1 MVEKERVV
9 QDFVK
14 HALKAA
20 LKCTELEI
28 CTPALPLPQTV
39 TEIDMETSQTVRNIN
54 NWHLIGI

>member
-28 CTPALPLPQTV
+28 CTPRPPPPPDRDRNRHGNV
-39 TEIDMETSQTVRNIN
+39 TDREK
-54 NWHLIGI
+54 H